1 MHEFSKLNNII
12 YINLDKSTDV
22 LWHLVVHYKSN
33 HIGSLSPSLG
43 NRTNQY
49 LRIIKE
55 VIRKKL
61 GKTRE
66 VIRLPVPGLLAL
78 KVHQGFKVFNYKDGT
93 VSKVFA
99 SSVPEEML
107 RKEIET
113 TISAS
118 RLDFAPKFIKDDPEK
133 KSYTE
138 ELVAGQLAA
147 VNARI
152 DSAFSLSLYDSHIAD
167 YLARMITTDQI
178 PDVQV
183 SGILHELSAFIRND
197 SLARLE
203 TTYPAL
209 IEIKRFYTDICG
221 DLENFADKSVIK
233 CYSHGDFS
241 LENIIV
247 SRRNVKVIDW
257 EGAESRSIL
266 NDFFN
271 YFFTE
276 MYYKRL
282 DVSLDIFDSARQKL
296 LDRLD
301 GTLAKENVKS
311 CYDIYCKIFYLE
323 RLKTILERDLNEGF
337 IRVARNSVLLFKTH
351 EALHNDL
358 AGRGKH
364 AHE

>member
-33 HIGSLSPSLG
+33 HIGSLSPLLG
-43 NRTNQY
+43 NRANQC

-55 VIRKKL
+55 VIRRKL

-66 VIRLPVPGLLAL
+66 VIRSPVPGLLAL
-78 KVHQGFKVFNYKDGT
+78 MVHQGFKVFNYKDGT

-99 SSVPEEML
+99 NSVPEEML

-113 TISAS
+113 AINAS
-118 RLDFAPKFIKDDPEK
+118 RLDFAPKFIKDDPEI

-138 ELVAGQLAA
+138 ELVSGQLAA
-147 VNARI
+147 VNARA
-152 DSAFSLSLYDSHIAD
+152 DSDFSLNLYDSHVAD

-183 SGILHELSAFIRND
+183 SSILNELSEFISND
-197 SLARLE
+197 YLTRLE
-203 TTYPAL
+203 TPYPAL
-209 IEIKRFYTDICG
+209 IEIKGFYRDICD
-221 DLENFADKSVIK
+221 DLENLADKSVIK

-241 LENIIV
+241 LENIIA
-247 SRRNVKVIDW
+247 SRHDVKVIDW

-282 DVSLDIFDSARQKL
+282 DLSLDLFDTARQRL
-296 LDRLD
+296 QDRLD
-301 GTLAKENVKS
+301 DTSAKENLKS
-311 CYDIYCKIFYLE
+311 CYDIYRKIFYLE

-337 IRVARNSVLLFKTH
+337 IRVASNSVLLFKTH
-351 EALHNDL
+351 EALHND
-358 AGRGKH
+358 
-364 AHE
+364 